1 MLTEEI
7 EERRRGFTARFGEG
21 AEADL
26 FFAPGRVNLIGEHTD
41 YNGGLVLPLA
51 IAEGTY
57 VLMRPRES
65 PPALLY
71 STATGEEAEFHPREI
86 APRGDWADYVRGVF
100 AVLAETQG
108 APPPFEALYFGDLPL
123 GAGLSSSASLEI
135 VTAIA
140 SASLGWALDRDEAA
154 RAGWRAE
161 NEFVGLSCGIMD
173 QYAVALAEEGAVLFL
188 DCGTNAY
195 RHIPFTLKDTSI
207 LIAHTG
213 VYRSLAASAYNQRRR
228 ECEEAL
234 RAISERVGS
243 KDNLS
248 GITREELASV
258 KPLLSEA
265 ASRRAE
271 HVVEENQ
278 RVREAL
284 VCLEKDD
291 PEGLGGLLNLS
302 HASLRDLYEV
312 SSPELDAMQEISLDQ
327 PGVWGSRMTGAGF
340 GGCVIA
346 LMRSEAV
353 PGYLARVPELY
364 RGATGREPFF
374 INVDSPRGGARK
386 LQARG

>member
-1 MLTEEI
+1 MLKQEI
-7 EERRRGFTARFGEG
+7 EERRREFAARFGEG

-26 FFAPGRVNLIGEHTD
+26 YFAPGRVNLIGEHTD

-57 VLMRPRES
+57 ELIRLREV

-71 STATGEEAEFHPREI
+71 SAGTGEEADLDPGKIVPH
-86 APRGDWADYVRGVF
+86 GDWADYVCGVF
-100 AVLAETQG
+100 AVLAEARG

-123 GAGLSSSASLEI
+123 GAGLSSSAAIEV

-140 SASLGWALDRDEAA
+140 SASLGFALGGEEAA

-161 NEFVGLSCGIMD
+161 NEFVGISCGIMD
-173 QYAVALAEEGAVLFL
+173 QYAVALAEEGTVLFL
-188 DCGTNAY
+188 DCGSATY

-234 RAISERVGS
+234 HEISERVGS
-243 KDNLS
+243 KSNLGDVTS
-248 GITREELASV
+248 EELASAR
-258 KPLLSEA
+258 PWLSETA
-265 ASRRAE
+265 GRRAE
-271 HVVEENQ
+271 HVVEENL
-278 RVREAL
+278 RVGEA
-284 VCLEKDD
+284 VQCLEGGD
-291 PEGLGGLLNLS
+291 PEGLGNLLNLS
-302 HASLRDLYEV
+302 HTSLRDLYDV
-312 SSPELDAMQEISLDQ
+312 SSPELDALQEISLDQ
-327 PGVWGSRMTGAGF
+327 PGVWGCRMTGAGF

-346 LMRSEAV
+346 LVRSEAV

-364 RGATGREPFF
+364 RGVTGREPFF
-374 INVDSPRGGARK
+374 ITVDSPGGGARK
-386 LQARG
+386 LQA